1 MAADRSTIARPY
13 ARAAFDEARAAKRLA
28 PWSDALVTG
37 AQVVQDPR
45 VQPLLDHPRVT
56 PAQLAQLVIDIAGDG
71 LGEHG
76 LTAVKNFVQTLAE
89 NRRLGYLPEIAQ
101 IFNELK
107 DAEEG
112 IVDVTVT
119 SAAPLDQQQQLT
131 LTEALAR
138 KLKRQVRLHC
148 ETDKALIGGA
158 VLRAGDLVIDGS
170 LRTRL
175 NRLANDLT
183 A

>member
-1 MAADRSTIARPY
+1 MADRSTIARPY
-13 ARAAFDEARAAKRLA
+13 ARAAFQEASADKRLG
-28 PWSDALVTG
+28 PWFDALNTG
-37 AQVVQDPR
+37 AAVVQDER
-45 VQPLLDHPRVT
+45 VENLLGDPTVT
-56 PAQLAQLVIDIAGDG
+56 PPQLAQLVIDIAGAN

-76 LTAVKNFVQTLAE
+76 QNFVRTLAE
-89 NRRLGYLPEIAQ
+89 NRRLGYLPEIAA
-101 IFNELK
+101 IFSELK

-131 LTEALAR
+131 LSEALSR

-148 ETDKALIGGA
+148 ETDKTLIGGA
-158 VLRAGDLVIDGS
+158 ILRAGDLVIDGS

-175 NRLANDLT
+175 DRLATELT

>member
-1 MAADRSTIARPY
+1 MADRSTIARPY
-13 ARAAFDEARAAKRLA
+13 ARAAFQEARADKRLG
-28 PWSDALVTG
+28 PWFDALNT
-37 AQVVQDPR
+37 AAAVVQDER
-45 VQPLLDHPRVT
+45 VQNLLGDPTVT
-56 PAQLAQLVIDIAGDG
+56 PPQLAQLVIDIAGPN

-76 LTAVKNFVQTLAE
+76 QNFVRTLAE
-89 NRRLGYLPEIAQ
+89 NRRLGYLPEIAT
-101 IFNELK
+101 IFSELK

-119 SAAPLDQQQQLT
+119 SAAPLDPHQQLS
-131 LTEALAR
+131 LSEALAR

-148 ETDKALIGGA
+148 ETDQTLIGGA

-175 NRLANDLT
+175 ARIATELT

>member
-1 MAADRSTIARPY
+1 MADRSTIARPY
-13 ARAAFDEARAAKRLA
+13 ARAAFDEARADQRLG
-28 PWSDALVTG
+28 PWFDALNVGAAVVSDA
-37 AQVVQDPR
+37 R
-45 VQPLLDHPRVT
+45 VQSLLGDPLVT
-56 PAQLAQLVIDIAGDG
+56 PAQLAQLVIDIAGPG
-71 LGEHG
+71 LEQHG
-76 LTAVKNFVQTLAE
+76 KNFVQTLAE
-89 NRRLGYLPEIAQ
+89 NRRLGYLPEIAE
-101 IFNELK
+101 IFGELK

-131 LTEALAR
+131 LSEALAR

-148 ETDKALIGGA
+148 ETDRALIGGA

-175 NRLANDLT
+175 DRIATELT